1 MTENL
6 ISDWLIIGVAAYAAI
21 VATAALIL
29 EVRRWIESGP
39 RLNLHIM
46 PEAEINGLPGTK
58 GGTFLVATV
67 TNRGNAPTTIT
78 HFALCDYGTRL
89 RRIISKPI
97 WNGIV
102 INPQPKGSPPII
114 PTTLQPGE
122 RWMGMAPY
130 DDKGELKSKIEA
142 GQLHVMI
149 YAGHA
154 DKPTSKRVKLRP
166 RPPKDAEEI

>member
-6 ISDWLIIGVAAYAAI
+6 ITDWLIIAVAAYAAI
-21 VATAALIL
+21 VATAALAL
-29 EVRRWIESGP
+29 EVRRWFESGP

-58 GGTFLVATV
+58 GDTFLVATI
-67 TNRGNAPTTIT
+67 TNRGSAPTTIT
-78 HFALCDYGTRL
+78 HFALCDYGTWL

-114 PTTLQPGE
+114 PTMLQPGE
-122 RWMGMAPY
+122 RWMGMVKY
-130 DDKGELKSKIEA
+130 DDEGELKSKIEA

-149 YAGHA
+149 HASHA

-166 RPPKDAEEI
+166 QPPKDAEEI